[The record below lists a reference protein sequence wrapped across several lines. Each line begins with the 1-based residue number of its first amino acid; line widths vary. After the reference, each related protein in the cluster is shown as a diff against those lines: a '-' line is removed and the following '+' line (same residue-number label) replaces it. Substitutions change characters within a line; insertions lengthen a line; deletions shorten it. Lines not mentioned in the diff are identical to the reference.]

1 MTRRGIHPDNQAAVF
16 ETIAEMTA
24 TASTYAAVASDFAAI
39 GDARGLAYALRSASA
54 AILEAASLVE
64 DVKPAP
70 RLKAEEAA

>member
-1 MTRRGIHPDNQAAVF
+1 MSRPDNQAAVF

-24 TASTYAAVASDFAAI
+24 TASTYAACASDFAAI

-64 DVKPAP
+64 EVKPAP
-70 RLKAEEAA
+70 RPKTGVAA

>member
-1 MTRRGIHPDNQAAVF
+1 MSRPDNQAATF
-16 ETIAEMTA
+16 EAIAEMTA

-64 DVKPAP
+64 EVKPAI
-70 RLKAEEAA
+70 RAKTQEAA